1 MGSDTWVVRG
11 GEPSMGDKLPQY
23 IVRFVNGKY
32 TCDCQVSAW
41 GGESRGGLC
50 THIGAVIISQLYN
63 EFTKTVYAAV
73 VRAECLDNELLI
85 PGNNEVMVNKAVQ
98 GSTTIYIIRTRQET
112 TVKALLAC
120 NDEVRELLIETKP
133 TKSWE
138 VMKIL
143 RSKTA

>member
-1 MGSDTWVVRG
+1 M
-11 GEPSMGDKLPQY
+11 Y
-23 IVRFVNGKY
+23 
-32 TCDCQVSAW
+32 
-41 GGESRGGLC
+41 
-50 THIGAVIISQLYN
+50 HIGAVIISQLYN